1 MSYSKNQKKL
11 KAIRVS
17 RIFFGLAF
25 LSSTVLAHPPTI
37 VGKNGWLYTS
47 YESFNST
54 ETPAIDESLSL
65 IGKFNKV
72 LAANGIT
79 LAFVAVPLK
88 MRIYSEY
95 LPDNQKINKTML
107 DNYTHMSQA
116 FKAKN
121 VNFIDLN
128 TAFLNN
134 PKRNSDTPLFL
145 RLDTHWSGS
154 GALLAA
160 ETIKAGIDSTP
171 VEAYKLDMSKEKKM
185 GSRDLV
191 AAIPP
196 PAPKIDPERTIDFKA
211 IRVQSGKSDL
221 LSNSTSTGVVLVG
234 SSYSQEYTGFASA
247 LRYTLQRDVLS
258 EAINADKGSWYGIEG
273 YLHDDAFQTKPPK
286 LLIWEMPERDMRAPP
301 NFQYR
306 EARYTMDNSEWLL
319 KASAWVQTSC
329 KPSSISAKI
338 TSSGL
343 GGNTANIKNGGLVTG
358 PTKDEDFVE
367 ISFNNAIGK
376 MDYLSA
382 RISTPGSVFI
392 KIEGFGSDAA
402 VRKFTMT
409 SNNDNGTHALK
420 TPLFSTATGI
430 TKIKIYPGKTSGFS
444 FQNLQICRQPDDL
457 LS

>member
-160 ETIKAGIDSTP
+160 ETIKAGIDSNP
-171 VEAYKLDMSKEKKM
+171 VLKK
-185 GSRDLV
+185 
-191 AAIPP
+191 
-196 PAPKIDPERTIDFKA
+196 
-211 IRVQSGKSDL
+211 
-221 LSNSTSTGVVLVG
+221 
-234 SSYSQEYTGFASA
+234 A
-247 LRYTLQRDVLS
+247 L
-258 EAINADKGSWYGIEG
+258 
-273 YLHDDAFQTKPPK
+273 
-286 LLIWEMPERDMRAPP
+286 
-301 NFQYR
+301 
-306 EARYTMDNSEWLL
+306 
-319 KASAWVQTSC
+319 
-329 KPSSISAKI
+329 
-338 TSSGL
+338 
-343 GGNTANIKNGGLVTG
+343 
-358 PTKDEDFVE
+358 
-367 ISFNNAIGK
+367 
-376 MDYLSA
+376 
-382 RISTPGSVFI
+382 
-392 KIEGFGSDAA
+392 
-402 VRKFTMT
+402 
-409 SNNDNGTHALK
+409 
-420 TPLFSTATGI
+420 
-430 TKIKIYPGKTSGFS
+430 
-444 FQNLQICRQPDDL
+444 
-457 LS
+457 